1 MNNPIV
7 LKACDV
13 LLCLNDRKG
22 LGSRLKRWAM
32 GRYEHVEMYLGD
44 KFYKIPLLFKSD
56 NRGVVIQNV
65 AHQRGRHVRVMRPM
79 LMGREKPKLIR
90 TAVRIASDSR
100 SYYDWWGLIRFAA
113 LRVLREKFAC
123 VTDPKSGKT
132 EKVEIQRVIRN
143 PANVNYDRRG
153 VITKGT
159 IIKTSLGSA
168 RVTSRPGQ
176 DGTTNAVLVKEK

>member
-1 MNNPIV
+1 MSVWHGN
-7 LKACDV
+7 LHKKKSSGG
-13 LLCLNDRKG
+13 RKRAYRKKRRFES
-22 LGSRLKRWAM
+22 GSFAVETIPGNSKRKDERKK
-32 GRYEHVEMYLGD
+32 GGNR
-44 KFYKIPLLFKSD
+44 KI
-56 NRGVVIQNV
+56 
-65 AHQRGRHVRVMRPM
+65 
-79 LMGREKPKLIR
+79 
-90 TAVRIASDSR
+90 
-100 SYYDWWGLIRFAA
+100 
-113 LRVLREKFAC
+113 RVLREKFAC

-176 DGTTNAVLVKEK
+176 DGTINAVLAKEK

>member
-1 MNNPIV
+1 
-7 LKACDV
+7 LHKKKSSGG
-13 LLCLNDRKG
+13 RKRAFRKKRRSES
-22 LGSRLKRWAM
+22 GSFAVETISGNSKRK
-32 GRYEHVEMYLGD
+32 YERKKGGNR
-44 KFYKIPLLFKSD
+44 KI
-56 NRGVVIQNV
+56 
-65 AHQRGRHVRVMRPM
+65 
-79 LMGREKPKLIR
+79 
-90 TAVRIASDSR
+90 
-100 SYYDWWGLIRFAA
+100 
-113 LRVLREKFAC
+113 RVLREKFTC

-176 DGTTNAVLVKEK
+176 DGTINAVLAKEK